1 MTRTNVWRGILGKK
15 EMHPNMSDPQ
25 QTKRSPST
33 AMSFLVFGIAIAF
46 LLFGVVVLEYDIHII
61 LLIDLVFICLMSA
74 TLGYSFNDLVECMKK
89 TLGQSM
95 SAMIIFIFI
104 GIIVASWI
112 FSGTVP
118 TLIYYGLQYLTPKF
132 FLPLGLILCSVVSLS
147 IGTSWGTLGTMGL
160 AMMGIGAGMGIPA
173 PLTAGMVISG
183 SFFGDKMSPMSDTTN
198 LAPAASGTTLY
209 EHINAMWQ
217 TTIPAYIITLVLFTI
232 IGLSYQS
239 GDVDQSTI
247 ALFSETLAGRFVIH
261 PVLLVPV
268 VVLLALNLL
277 HFPAIP
283 GMVLGSLLAVILAC
297 VVQGTPLKEVILGL
311 NYGYVEPTGVEL
323 VDTLLLRGG
332 VQGMMYTFS
341 LSCIAISFG
350 GVLEQVGYLHKII
363 EVVVSRVKSD
373 RLMVPLVIAS
383 TTLGNVSMGEVYL
396 SIVVN
401 GNLYREA
408 FQERGIRLNMLSRL
422 LEEGGTLTQVFVPW
436 STSGV
441 FIAATLGVTAGEYWK
456 FTLFNYI
463 NPLLSIV
470 LALFGVF
477 ILYDSEHSSKKKNRG
492 GKGIC

>member
-1 MTRTNVWRGILGKK
+1 
-15 EMHPNMSDPQ
+15 MSDPQ

-61 LLIDLVFICLMSA
+61 LLIDLAFICLMSA
-74 TLGYSFNDLVECMKK
+74 TLGYSFDDLVECMKK

-422 LEEGGTLTQVFVPW
+422 LEEGGTLT
-436 STSGV
+436 
-441 FIAATLGVTAGEYWK
+441 
-456 FTLFNYI
+456 
-463 NPLLSIV
+463 LSLIH
-470 LALFGVF
+470 
-477 ILYDSEHSSKKKNRG
+477 I
-492 GKGIC
+492 

>member
-1 MTRTNVWRGILGKK
+1 MY
-15 EMHPNMSDPQ
+15 
-25 QTKRSPST
+25 KR
-33 AMSFLVFGIAIAF
+33 
-46 LLFGVVVLEYDIHII
+46 
-61 LLIDLVFICLMSA
+61 
-74 TLGYSFNDLVECMKK
+74 
-89 TLGQSM
+89 Q
-95 SAMIIFIFI
+95 
-104 GIIVASWI
+104 
-112 FSGTVP
+112 
-118 TLIYYGLQYLTPKF
+118 
-132 FLPLGLILCSVVSLS
+132 
-147 IGTSWGTLGTMGL
+147 TMGL

-456 FTLFNYI
+456 FALFNYI

>member
-1 MTRTNVWRGILGKK
+1 
-15 EMHPNMSDPQ
+15 MSDPQ

-311 NYGYVEPTGVEL
+311 NYGYVEPTGVDL

-456 FTLFNYI
+456 FALFNYI

>member
-1 MTRTNVWRGILGKK
+1 
-15 EMHPNMSDPQ
+15 MSDPQ

-456 FTLFNYI
+456 FALFNYI

>member
-1 MTRTNVWRGILGKK
+1 
-15 EMHPNMSDPQ
+15 
-25 QTKRSPST
+25 
-33 AMSFLVFGIAIAF
+33 MSFLVFGIAIAF

-112 FSGTVP
+112 FSVTVP

-147 IGTSWGTLGTMGL
+147 IRTSWGTLGTICL
-160 AMMGIGAGMGIPA
+160 AMMGIGAGMGITS

-311 NYGYVEPTGVEL
+311 NYGYVEPTGVDL

-456 FTLFNYI
+456 FALFNYI

>member
-1 MTRTNVWRGILGKK
+1 
-15 EMHPNMSDPQ
+15 
-25 QTKRSPST
+25 
-33 AMSFLVFGIAIAF
+33 MSFLVFGIAIAF

-61 LLIDLVFICLMSA
+61 LLIDLAFICLMSA
-74 TLGYSFNDLVECMKK
+74 TLGYSFDDLVECMKK

-311 NYGYVEPTGVEL
+311 NYGYVEPTGVDL

-456 FTLFNYI
+456 FALFNYI

>member
-1 MTRTNVWRGILGKK
+1 
-15 EMHPNMSDPQ
+15 
-25 QTKRSPST
+25 
-33 AMSFLVFGIAIAF
+33 MSFLVFGIAIAF

-456 FTLFNYI
+456 FALFNYI

>member
-1 MTRTNVWRGILGKK
+1 
-15 EMHPNMSDPQ
+15 MSDPQ

-46 LLFGVVVLEYDIHII
+46 RLFGVVVLEYDIHIN
-61 LLIDLVFICLMSA
+61 LLIDLANICLMSA
-74 TLGYSFNDLVECMKK
+74 TLGYSLDDLVECMNK
-89 TLGQSM
+89 TLVQYM

-456 FTLFNYI
+456 FALFNYI

>member
-1 MTRTNVWRGILGKK
+1 
-15 EMHPNMSDPQ
+15 
-25 QTKRSPST
+25 
-33 AMSFLVFGIAIAF
+33 MSFLVFGIAIAF

-61 LLIDLVFICLMSA
+61 LLIDLAFICLMSA
-74 TLGYSFNDLVECMKK
+74 TLGYSFDDLVECMKK

-456 FTLFNYI
+456 FALFNYI